1 MLHSNFWAAIYFT
14 LGRVYILMLLYLY
27 VPLFPSSTVS
37 TSPFSIFMSHFFP
50 ATRFINAIFL
60 DFILLLLFSCCVWLF
75 VTPWTA
81 AHQSSLS
88 FTISLTFLK
97 LMSIE
102 SVIPSDHLVLC
113 HPLLLPS
120 VFLSVRV
127 FSNKSALCIRWP
139 KYWRFSISP
148 SNEYSGFISFRVD
161 WFDFLAVRGTLK
173 SFLKHHS
180 LKASILQHSA
190 FFICYT

>member
-1 MLHSNFWAAIYFT
+1 
-14 LGRVYILMLLYLY
+14 
-27 VPLFPSSTVS
+27 
-37 TSPFSIFMSHFFP
+37 
-50 ATRFINAIFL
+50 
-60 DFILLLLFSCCVWLF
+60 
-75 VTPWTA
+75 
-81 AHQSSLS
+81 
-88 FTISLTFLK
+88 
-97 LMSIE
+97 MSIE

-180 LKASILQHSA
+180 LKASILQHSPSL
-190 FFICYT
+190 FVTLNVNTPHWDISSTGKGFLFILFTDKPQVLSTGVQWLAQGKCSINMSWVDEWGSN